1 MMENDLKNKVT
12 AWIET
17 QGYPLEMRV
26 ASALREVGFDVSQGE
41 YYDDPETQTAREIDV
56 VAVKGDDYGLLEV
69 SIVVECKKS
78 ADKPWVL
85 LSRRISMN
93 LERTNSSPTQSC
105 PN

>member
-1 MMENDLKNKVT
+1 MMENDLKGKIT
-12 AWIET
+12 AWLET

-69 SIVVECKKS
+69 SVVVECKKS
-78 ADKPWVL
+78 AKIRDVPEIMKFSVL
-85 LSRRISMN
+85 RIFFRQEN
-93 LERTNSSPTQSC
+93 LHQQF
-105 PN
+105 